1 MGSLDDIHPQF
12 ITMPDG
18 QKVSV
23 VLPIEEFESLIEDLE
38 DLAIIAERRDEV
50 SISHE
55 KVIQELKQDGL
66 L

>member
-12 ITMPDG
+12 ITTPDG

-23 VLPIEEFESLIEDLE
+23 VLPIKEFESLIEDLE

-50 SISHE
+50 SIPHE